1 MSDGWSPSGAANEG
15 QPQDAASWMGVGP
28 LHSID
33 EVAEGNEVME
43 KRERQEGITT
53 EQAKGRTLRWQPL
66 LPNLRRVNDAARRLA
81 RHGSQHCCITS
92 MSPRSKGRSG
102 GSDGPPAPG
111 SIG

>member
-1 MSDGWSPSGAANEG
+1 MSDGWLPSGAANEG

-66 LPNLRRVNDAARRLA
+66 LPNLRRVNEAARRSGQTRFTAL
-81 RHGSQHCCITS
+81 CITS
-92 MSPRSKGRSG
+92 MSARSKGHSG
-102 GSDGPPAPG
+102 GRDAQPVLG
-111 SIG
+111 SMG

>member
-1 MSDGWSPSGAANEG
+1 MSDGWLPSGAANEG

-53 EQAKGRTLRWQPL
+53 EQAKEPDTALATL
-66 LPNLRRVNDAARRLA
+66 AAE
-81 RHGSQHCCITS
+81 
-92 MSPRSKGRSG
+92 
-102 GSDGPPAPG
+102 PPACE
-111 SIG
+111 